1 MSRDAAYFERSR
13 LYRQAE
19 EHAVAILKDLQGAP
33 SLRTALRECLGMDKI
48 VLRSEAECRSA
59 VKRIAGFIDALSLRT
74 DLAIPSFMELGAR
87 VYYNKFV
94 ESQRWIGIGA
104 KVALER
110 IWPRVWSAGDSGS
123 ASIASHIRAI
133 RAAFL
138 LYEIELARK
147 AIVLAG
153 DDGNEGVILTP
164 SGFLASSSRADQMLR
179 HLSST
184 MNSIDSPYRTTASTK
199 RLFVSPGETLGAI
212 LQALDGEDP
221 ARIQLFSGTLFAAV
235 PQGSAMDFWRGMLA
249 RFLLLMAAVGTRHQV
264 MSTDIGVAILG
275 RFEFQVSAE
284 FVSQKIGQEEMQPI
298 VESLFW
304 QRKWFEKRNSGGAI
318 GGLVVERPIMRFTRS
333 DELFATAGPLIFDS
347 ISWFVEASAMR
358 YVHQGGVPLPESV
371 FQSKISSALEERVC
385 AAFRKAGFEA
395 GQLNEAGVWDLGGEK
410 RLLRNLTVP
419 KCPGELDVLAL
430 HRPSGHLFA
439 IECKVLGLPF
449 TESAIR
455 NVISKVGPDDA
466 ESFHSKV
473 NAKLE
478 WVRGCEGFQ
487 KLNANRSGA
496 LLVLDRPMPGMA
508 LDPMLHVIPAEA
520 AEGFAKELVEIYE
533 KT

>member
-19 EHAVAILKDLQGAP
+19 ELAVAILHHLQGDS
-33 SLRTALRECLGMDKI
+33 SLRIALHECLGVDAI
-48 VLRSEAECRSA
+48 VLRSESECRSA
-59 VKRIAGFIDALSLRT
+59 AERIAEFIDSLSLRT
-74 DLAIPSFMELGAR
+74 DLAIPSFIELGAR
-87 VYYNKFV
+87 VYFKDFV

-110 IWPRVWSAGDSGS
+110 VWPRVWGAGDSGS
-123 ASIASHIRAI
+123 ASIASHVSAI

-147 AIVLAG
+147 AIILAG
-153 DDGNEGVILTP
+153 DKGNEGVTLTP
-164 SGFLASSSRADQMLR
+164 SGFRFSNSRADRMLR

-184 MNSIDSPYRTTASTK
+184 MNSVDSPYRTTTSTQ
-199 RLFVSPGETLGAI
+199 RLFTSPGTTVGAI
-212 LQALDGEDP
+212 LQALDGADP
-221 ARIQLFSGTLFAAV
+221 AQIQLFSGTLFAAV
-235 PQGSAMDFWRGMLA
+235 PQGGAADFWRGLLA
-249 RFLLLMAAVGTRHQV
+249 RFLLLIAAIDTRQQV
-264 MSTDIGVAILG
+264 MSTHIGVTIMGQLG
-275 RFEFQVSAE
+275 LLISANI
-284 FVSQKIGQEEMQPI
+284 FSQRAEQEKMQSA
-298 VESLFW
+298 VASLFW
-304 QRKWFEKRNSGGAI
+304 QRKWFEGRTSGGAI
-318 GGLVVERPIMRFTRS
+318 GELVVERPIMRFTRT

-347 ISWFVEASAMR
+347 ISWFVEASVMR
-358 YVHQGGVPLPESV
+358 YTQQGGHPLPESV

-395 GQLNEAGVWDLGGEK
+395 GQLTKEGMWDLGDDK
-410 RLLRNLTVP
+410 RRLRHLADE

-455 NVISKVGPDDA
+455 NVMSKVGPDDA

-478 WVRGCEGFQ
+478 WVRGCEGFSRF
-487 KLNANRSGA
+487 NANRSGA
-496 LLVLDRPMPGMA
+496 LLVLDRPMPGMT
-508 LDPMLHVIPAEA
+508 LDPMLHVIAADA
-520 AEGFAKELVEIYE
+520 AEGFARELVEIY